1 MSSTQS
7 DHPVA
12 PATPAEATQPKDAHA
27 ATRRLHEAVRAELDF
42 TDVEDFDD
50 AQRGFIGSLPD
61 ATVTGP
67 RGPVWSMK
75 PYAFLEDTDAP
86 PSVNPSLWRQARVN
100 RLHGLFKVCDRI
112 YQVRGFDIANVTFI
126 EGDQGLIVID
136 PLTFAE
142 AARAALE
149 LYLRHRPPR
158 TVHTVIYSHSH
169 ADHYGGVKGVIDEA
183 DVAAGRV
190 RVIAPAGFMQAAVSE
205 NVLAGSPM
213 RRRAQFQFGNT
224 LAPGPR
230 AHVDSG
236 LGKGIGRG
244 TVTLIPPTQTID
256 QAIERHTIDGVD
268 IVFQLTPESEAPA
281 EMHFF
286 FPALRALN
294 LAENATHTMHNL
306 CPLRGAQA
314 RDALAWSKYLDLAL
328 EKFVPDTDVVFA
340 QHHWPVWGTAK
351 VARYV
356 GEQRDL
362 YRYLHDQT
370 LRMMGRGMTPRE
382 IADALMMPSPLAS
395 RWHGRGYYGAI
406 GHNVKAIY
414 QRYLGWYDGNPST
427 LNGLPPEPAAGRYV
441 AYMGGADAIVE
452 RARADFERGEFRWV
466 AEVLNHVVFA
476 QPDHRPAREL
486 AADALEQLGYQ
497 TESSTWRN
505 AYLLGAR
512 ELRQGVQKIPRI
524 GPGVLNANVVS
535 VLPMAMFFDYLAVRL
550 DGLQVQQVRANFD
563 WVLPD
568 LGETHRL
575 ELVNGVLN
583 HRPGSHGDRA
593 DAVITVARATLT
605 AILMTG
611 GDLRAAIGD
620 GRIAVSGDGAAV
632 DRWLAALDDF
642 DPNFNVVE
650 P

>member
-1 MSSTQS
+1 
-7 DHPVA
+7 
-12 PATPAEATQPKDAHA
+12 
-27 ATRRLHEAVRAELDF
+27 
-42 TDVEDFDD
+42 
-50 AQRGFIGSLPD
+50 
-61 ATVTGP
+61 
-67 RGPVWSMK
+67 
-75 PYAFLEDTDAP
+75 
-86 PSVNPSLWRQARVN
+86 
-100 RLHGLFKVCDRI
+100 
-112 YQVRGFDIANVTFI
+112 FI
-126 EGDQGLIVID
+126 EGDRGLIIID
-136 PLTFAE
+136 PLTFPE

-149 LYLRHRPPR
+149 LCCRPRPRR

-169 ADHYGGVKGVIDEA
+169 ADHYGGVKGIIDEA

-230 AHVDSG
+230 SHVDSG

-244 TVTLIPPTQTID
+244 TVTLIPPTQTI
-256 QAIERHTIDGVD
+256 AESIERHTIDGID
-268 IVFQLTPESEAPA
+268 IVFQSTPESEAPA

-294 LAENATHTMHNL
+294 LAENATRTMHNL

-314 RDALAWSKYLDLAL
+314 RDALAWSKYLDVAL
-328 EKFVPDTDVVFA
+328 EKFVPGADVVFA

-356 GEQRDL
+356 AEQRDL

-370 LRMMGRGMTPRE
+370 LRMMGHGMTPRE

-395 RWHGRGYYGAI
+395 RWHGRGYYGAV

-427 LNGLPPEPAAGRYV
+427 LNGLPPEPAGRRYV
-441 AYMGGADAIVE
+441 EYMGGADAVVE

-486 AADALEQLGYQ
+486 AADAMEQLGYQ

-535 VLPMAMFFDYLAVRL
+535 VLPMEMFFDYLAVRL
-550 DGLQVQQVRANFD
+550 DGLKTQQAHARFD

-583 HRPGSHGDRA
+583 HRPGSHGAQA
-593 DAVITVARATLT
+593 DAVITVARSALT

-611 GDLRAAIGD
+611 GDLRAAVGD
-620 GRIAVSGDGAAV
+620 GRIAVSGDVGAV
-632 DRWLAALDDF
+632 DGWLAALDDF
-642 DPNFNVVE
+642 DPNFNVIE